1 MVYFLLALLGLL
13 WGLSF
18 LGTKIALEMLAPI
31 EVLAVRW
38 MIAFLLF
45 LLLIAFKAVPVN
57 YRGKPVR
64 YLVIA
69 AALQPCIYALLETW
83 GVKLTTSSESSI
95 FIAVIPIMVV
105 VEGFLFL
112 KKKVS
117 GRVAF
122 AICLSF
128 SGVLTCIVFAPDF
141 STGSKFLGY
150 IVLLATVVTGA
161 AYTLF
166 SNRISQYFTSLE
178 ITFALAI
185 GGSFFF
191 NLLSLAE
198 GNGLNPYRVLF
209 HGGQT
214 TVALLYLG
222 IGCSCAAY
230 LIFNYSLSR
239 LSAAVAAT
247 IQTNSITV
255 VGVVAGILIGGE
267 GWGWYTV
274 VGLILTITGI
284 CISSLSPGEKAEKA
298 GAEPET
304 GVKGSLSRL
313 STEKDCRGNREN
325 RQPAEGT
332 AEAKSAAALVEQNI
346 LADERAA
353 VKETEFK

>member
-18 LGTKIALEMLAPI
+18 LGTKIALEALAPI

-45 LLLIAFKAVPVN
+45 LLLIAFRVIHVN

-83 GVKLTTSSESSI
+83 GVKLTTASESSI

-112 KKKVS
+112 KKKVR
-117 GRVAF
+117 GRIVF
-122 AICLSF
+122 AIVLSF

-150 IVLLATVVTGA
+150 LVLLATVITGA

-185 GGSFFF
+185 GGSIFF
-191 NLLSLAE
+191 NLLSLLE
-198 GNGLNPYRVLF
+198 GNGLHPYRMLF
-209 HGGQT
+209 RGGET

-230 LIFNYSLSR
+230 LIFNFSLSR
-239 LSAAVAAT
+239 LPAAVAAT
-247 IQTNSITV
+247 IQTNSITM
-255 VGVVAGILIGGE
+255 VGVVAGILLGNE
-267 GWGWYTV
+267 SWGWYTV
-274 VGLILTITGI
+274 VGLVLTMTGI
-284 CISSLSPGEKAEKA
+284 CITSLTKEEEGEDMLLPDRLTEEGLLAEDTLPAEKKAE
-298 GAEPET
+298 
-304 GVKGSLSRL
+304 S
-313 STEKDCRGNREN
+313 
-325 RQPAEGT
+325 
-332 AEAKSAAALVEQNI
+332 
-346 LADERAA
+346 
-353 VKETEFK
+353 